1 MINLATPTI
10 YVGRYVRATM
20 VYAIDH
26 LPQNWREHPMEPA
39 LDVAFFGGV
48 SLLGL
53 GAAISNP
60 YVFSIGA
67 SGVVGG
73 GTLVAG
79 KYIISHLR
87 R

>member
-10 YVGRYVRATM
+10 HVGRYVRGTM
-20 VYAIDH
+20 AYAIDH

-39 LDVAFFGGV
+39 LDVAFFGGFG
-48 SLLGL
+48 LLGL
-53 GAAISNP
+53 GAVISNP

-73 GTLVAG
+73 CTLVVG
-79 KYIISHLR
+79 KYFIDYIR